1 LSAFWRNL
9 LHPFPGKRNVIG
21 KIMYM
26 IWRRDNRN
34 QQQEVEYKTVAL
46 TRLAQTAI
54 KKENMFV

>member
-1 LSAFWRNL
+1 M
-9 LHPFPGKRNVIG
+9 G

-34 QQQEVEYKTVAL
+34 QQQEGECKTVAL

-54 KKENMFV
+54 KKEKMFD